1 MEMGFSERVAK
12 KALEMSNYNLEAAFE
27 MCIGRA
33 VIRWTRECE
42 VSFLLP
48 WLSALFRL
56 RLCLSNEWY
65 CLLWCPQVVW

>member
-33 VIRWTRECE
+33 VIRWTCECGSLFPPAVIFSI
-42 VSFLLP
+42 VSPPVMF
-48 WLSALFRL
+48 
-56 RLCLSNEWY
+56 
-65 CLLWCPQVVW
+65 VMG